1 MLLITLL
8 EIKSTY
14 PKHVTCNIRCATLPV
29 STMLKAF
36 HSINCWI
43 IQFIFDLHNN
53 HTEFDY
59 NVIIISRCKRLH
71 LWLSLKVYKPV
82 SMSLFWALSSLP
94 ELMGMHHDWPAVEVI
109 VQLAY
114 QVKDKLEMN
123 FR

>member
-1 MLLITLL
+1 MLLITHL

-53 HTEFDY
+53 HTEFVY

-71 LWLSLKVYKPV
+71 FWLSLKVYKQV

-94 ELMGMHHDWPAVEVI
+94 KLMGMHHDWPAVEVI

-114 QVKDKLEMN
+114 QVKDKLDMN

>member
-1 MLLITLL
+1 MLLITHL

-53 HTEFDY
+53 HTEFVY
-59 NVIIISRCKRLH
+59 NVIIINTPLVKFKGLQASVH
-71 LWLSLKVYKPV
+71 LPV
-82 SMSLFWALSSLP
+82 LGP
-94 ELMGMHHDWPAVEVI
+94 
-109 VQLAY
+109 
-114 QVKDKLEMN
+114 
-123 FR
+123 